1 MLQKCLQ
8 SEKNVVRYKIRKV
21 IIGGIMRGK
30 AVNYNFLYFKHLLY
44 ICV

>member
-21 IIGGIMRGK
+21 IIGGIGNCETHGARSQS
-30 AVNYNFLYFKHLLY
+30 
-44 ICV
+44 